1 MRAPS
6 QAVGLVLLMMFAS
19 LSGCFGESQN
29 DEVGATS
36 LIVSNSDTL
45 EAGMWQVMTLE
56 ATDDLAVF
64 IPYFIQ
70 DPGSMRAQ
78 NGTVLDIKSGEKVS
92 VNILLPW

>member
-6 QAVGLVLLMMFAS
+6 QAVGLVLLLMFAS

-36 LIVSNSDTL
+36 LIVSNSDAL

-64 IPYFIQ
+64 IP
-70 DPGSMRAQ
+70 
-78 NGTVLDIKSGEKVS
+78 
-92 VNILLPW
+92 